1 MIHGAS
7 FGRSA
12 VRLRVVSAT
21 SSPTDRVSVLEAI
34 TDVELRH
41 MELDESLL
49 ALLARV
55 RELFEVDTATILLYD
70 ATTQRLSVRAT
81 LGIEEEI
88 RHGVTIDL
96 GAGFAGRVAA
106 TRRPVILDRVDQT
119 TVASPALWRKGL
131 RALLGV
137 PILVRE
143 ELIGVL
149 HVGSLTVREFT
160 EADTHLLLLVADRV
174 ALAIQ
179 AETTSAE
186 RAATTALQRSLLP
199 TRFPDVAGVS
209 FAARY
214 VPGAVAGLGGDW
226 YDVFQLPSGRVGVVI
241 GDVAGHG
248 LGAAV
253 VMGRLRSA
261 LRAYALE
268 NDSPAQVLTKLHG
281 KVSHFEQSSM
291 ATVAYA
297 VIDLADRTVTVSS
310 AGHPPPVLA
319 VPGRPSVLA
328 AITPDPPVGLGLHSR
343 RPRRDTVLDLPDGAV
358 LAFYTDDLVERRGKA
373 LDPFLDRLTEAVTP
387 ERPEAV
393 CGRVMDAL
401 VDAAP
406 TQDDIA
412 LLVARFETR

>member
-1 MIHGAS
+1 M
-7 FGRSA
+7 SA
-12 VRLRVVSAT
+12 TANATDRLR
-21 SSPTDRVSVLEAI
+21 VLEAI

-49 ALLARV
+49 ALLGKVCA
-55 RELFEVDTATILLYD
+55 LFEVDTATILLYD
-70 ATTQRLSVRAT
+70 ATTQRLGVRAT
-81 LGIEEEI
+81 VGIEEEI
-88 RHGVTIDL
+88 RRGVTVDL
-96 GAGFAGRVAA
+96 GAGFSGRIAA
-106 TRRPVILDRVDQT
+106 TRRPLVLDRVDQT
-119 TVASPALWRKGL
+119 TVSSAALWRKGL

-137 PILVRE
+137 PILVRD

-149 HVGSLTVREFT
+149 HVGSLTERAFT

-199 TRFPDVAGVS
+199 TRFPVVDGLC
-209 FAARY
+209 FDARY

-226 YDVFQLPSGRVGVVI
+226 YDVFVLPSGRVGVVI

-248 LGAAV
+248 LAAAV

-268 NDSPAQVLTKLHG
+268 NDSPAQVLTKLNG
-281 KVSHFEQSSM
+281 KVSHFERTSM

-297 VIDLADRTVTVSS
+297 VIDLTDRTVTVSS

-319 VPGRPSVLA
+319 APGHPSILA
-328 AITPDPPVGLGLHSR
+328 PITPDPPVGLGLHTG
-343 RPRRDTVLDLPDGAV
+343 RPRRDTVLNLPNGAV
-358 LAFYTDDLVERRGKA
+358 LAFYTDGLVERRGHA
-373 LDPFLDRLTEAVTP
+373 LDPYLDRLTEAVTP
-387 ERPEAV
+387 ESPAVV
-393 CGRVMDAL
+393 CGRVMDTL
-401 VDAAP
+401 VEPEP

-412 LLVARFETR
+412 LLVARFLAP